1 MPGPEKSP
9 LRLMGVRYTGQSG
22 KVELSLLMVTPL
34 SGDGKVLK
42 LDSSGNYI
50 HLFTD

>member
-9 LRLMGVRYTGQSG
+9 LMGIRYMGQSG
-22 KVELSLLMVTPL
+22 KVELSLLMVTVPL
-34 SGDGKVLK
+34 SRDGKVLK
-42 LDSSGNYI
+42 LDSSGSYI